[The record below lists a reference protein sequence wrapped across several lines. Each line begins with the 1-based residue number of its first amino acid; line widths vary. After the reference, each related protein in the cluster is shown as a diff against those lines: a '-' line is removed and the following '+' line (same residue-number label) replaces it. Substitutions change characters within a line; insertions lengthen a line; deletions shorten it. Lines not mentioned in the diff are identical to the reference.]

1 MPRKGAVSSPQR
13 PKKGSC
19 SCCDQL
25 TSLSLTFQ
33 SAESTT
39 WTLLQSFLMSAHLL
53 SLSWQQHLREWAHS
67 SWHKRLSTQDV
78 PERGRLESNER
89 GGGEEKSERG
99 MTSIEGGRGEGYV
112 CACVWNAVHN
122 RLDYNLVLPVEKR
135 QTILVGAC
143 GNVDNL

>member
-1 MPRKGAVSSPQR
+1 MPLKGE
-13 PKKGSC
+13 KGS
-19 SCCDQL
+19 SSYSDQL

-39 WTLLQSFLMSAHLL
+39 STPLQSFLMSAHLL
-53 SLSWQQHLREWAHS
+53 SLSWQQPLREGARS
-67 SWHKRLSTQDV
+67 SWRKRLSTQDV
-78 PERGRLESNER
+78 PERERLEGNER

-99 MTSIEGGRGEGYV
+99 ITSIEGGRGEGCVCVCV
-112 CACVWNAVHN
+112 CAWNAVHN
-122 RLDYNLVLPVEKR
+122 RLNCNLVLPVEKR